1 MVTQALAIPLAPE
14 LLTPNARKTCVLTIW
29 LLQMQ
34 QLPADIL
41 ALAKD

>member
-1 MVTQALAIPLAPE
+1 MVTQALAIPLASE
-14 LLTPNARKTCVLTIW
+14 LPMLNAQKICMLAIW
-29 LLQMQ
+29 FLQMQ